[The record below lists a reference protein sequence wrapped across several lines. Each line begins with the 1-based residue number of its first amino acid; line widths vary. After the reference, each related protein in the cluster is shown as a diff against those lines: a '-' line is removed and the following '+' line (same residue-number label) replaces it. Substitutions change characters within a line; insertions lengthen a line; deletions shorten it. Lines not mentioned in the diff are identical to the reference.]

1 MSEFTIISN
10 DSDLRLTLS
19 NVKGD
24 YFTAQ
29 VISNRLS
36 AQISVWAHSDSYGFA
51 DLFDWLAIQDKP
63 WDGEQYWQSLEGEF
77 KVGARCSSLGVIVF
91 TVYFEQFGGDE
102 NWKIETEIRS
112 EMGQMPELAR
122 TARIFFGKSPV

>member
-1 MSEFTIISN
+1 MSEFTIKSN
-10 DSDLRLTLS
+10 NSDLCLRLT

-36 AQISVWAHSDSYGFA
+36 AHISVWAYSDSYGFA
-51 DLFDWLAIQDKP
+51 DFFDWLAIQDKP
-63 WDGEQYWQSLEGEF
+63 WDGEQCWQSLEGEF
-77 KVGARCSSLGVIVF
+77 KVAATCSSLGVIMF
-91 TVYFEQFGGDE
+91 KVYFEHFGDDE
-102 NWKIETEIRS
+102 DWKIETEIRS